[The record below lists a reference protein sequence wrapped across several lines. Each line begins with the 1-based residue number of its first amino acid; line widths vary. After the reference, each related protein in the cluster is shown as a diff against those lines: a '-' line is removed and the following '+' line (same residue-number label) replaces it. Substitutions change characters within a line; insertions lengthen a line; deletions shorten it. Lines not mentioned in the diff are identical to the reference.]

1 MERDALSRARA
12 SFEREAWREAHEI
25 WSAADREV
33 PLEPE
38 DLDRL
43 AACAFMLGNE
53 AECADLWARAHQEFL
68 NRGDAEQA
76 ALCAFRIGFDLLGKG
91 MTAHASGW
99 LARARRALD
108 DAGCDSVVRGY
119 LLIPDAIRS
128 TRVTE
133 ATPFSQAA

>member
-68 NRGDAEQA
+68 NRGDAEQRPA
-76 ALCAFRIGFDLLGKG
+76 AFGALAER
-91 MTAHASGW
+91 
-99 LARARRALD
+99 ARA
-108 DAGCDSVVRGY
+108 
-119 LLIPDAIRS
+119 
-128 TRVTE
+128 
-133 ATPFSQAA
+133 